1 MQSISIFLD
10 IATFVDFWW
19 KNAMSAEIKGCVTWF
34 IKLLYLLW
42 VRCNCAKWHYCR
54 ICVTDFREG
63 RHFGPHHPW
72 ADPQMPILNRVKSI
86 SKSLPRFQD
95 WEYGVLQNFEVKENE
110 MNLKGRK
117 LVLFSII
124 TLNDEV
130 NFFVREFLEDFYFL
144 SAYVVVMESF

>member
-19 KNAMSAEIKGCVTWF
+19 KNAMSAEIKG
-34 IKLLYLLW
+34 
-42 VRCNCAKWHYCR
+42 
-54 ICVTDFREG
+54 FREG
-63 RHFGPHHPW
+63 RQFGPHHPW

-117 LVLFSII
+117 LVVFSII

-144 SAYVVVMESF
+144 SACVVVIESF